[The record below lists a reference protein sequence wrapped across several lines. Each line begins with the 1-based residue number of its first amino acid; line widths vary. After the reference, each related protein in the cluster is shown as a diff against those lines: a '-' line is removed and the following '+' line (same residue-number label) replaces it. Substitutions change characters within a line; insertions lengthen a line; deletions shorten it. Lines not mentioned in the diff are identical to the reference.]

1 MSQDL
6 IDIYRACNGLSLMF
20 CSQSSS
26 SSVSKDDKKFRIYIN
41 AQNKDVWKAIE
52 YAESLGL
59 NASSYICDK
68 IIQGWTEDIEIEK
81 DNPDYNYR
89 KKLENEKQSL
99 QLEQQKLLTTLLSNK
114 ERTVKNLVSIANEYE
129 ERGIEGY
136 DISYI
141 IPMMYSQNLVTK
153 EDMANLILFTV
164 KLYLTLTYTHT
175 NILQSCN
182 SYVQRLVSCIRRDI
196 NVNTLIKDFKEEI
209 LNKLSLKQTLEEQ
222 EKIQKHEQEYKRK
235 KHQEQIKKTKELYK
249 LKQKLEIEQ
258 WKLLNP
264 NKELWMKDMTDDEI
278 ETSNKIFSG
287 EYTVIDDSELNN
299 NRELETDLSAEH
311 FY

>member
-1 MSQDL
+1 
-6 IDIYRACNGLSLMF
+6 MF

-59 NASSYICDK
+59 NASSYLCDK

-264 NKELWMKDMTDDEI
+264 NKELWMKGMTDDEI

-287 EYTVIDDSELNN
+287 EYTVINDSELNN
-299 NRELETDLSAEH
+299 NIELETELSAEH